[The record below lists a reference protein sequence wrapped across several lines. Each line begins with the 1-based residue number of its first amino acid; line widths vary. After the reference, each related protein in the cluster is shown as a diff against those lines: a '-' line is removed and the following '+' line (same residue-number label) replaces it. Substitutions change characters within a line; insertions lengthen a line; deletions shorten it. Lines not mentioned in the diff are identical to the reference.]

1 MAALRHKGRTAP
13 GAPDKDR
20 GTSTARPRTLRNLT
34 HGLFGAPHTMARKRK
49 SQNNRNYSRRRYSG
63 TRHNGGNQE
72 RAQSVS
78 SISAEAMRATTDRVA
93 ENTMATADIMH
104 EQAEQFVDDLR
115 QQSDFMA
122 RQVENFF
129 GRWVK
134 LLTLP
139 TQMTLEAAAKARE
152 EQRAAEDQRAA

>member
-1 MAALRHKGRTAP
+1 
-13 GAPDKDR
+13 
-20 GTSTARPRTLRNLT
+20 
-34 HGLFGAPHTMARKRK
+34 MARKRK
-49 SQNNRNYSRRRYSG
+49 SQNNRNHGGRRYSRS
-63 TRHNGGNQE
+63 RHKGGNQE

-78 SISAEAMRATTDRVA
+78 SISAEAMRATTHRVA

-139 TQMTLEAAAKARE
+139 TQLTRQAAATVQEARQEQRAAE
-152 EQRAAEDQRAA
+152 EQRAA

>member
-1 MAALRHKGRTAP
+1 
-13 GAPDKDR
+13 
-20 GTSTARPRTLRNLT
+20 
-34 HGLFGAPHTMARKRK
+34 MARKRK
-49 SQNNRNYSRRRYSG
+49 RNSGGRRYSG
-63 TRHNGGNQE
+63 SRHNGGNQE

-139 TQMTLEAAAKARE
+139 TQMTREAAAKVHEARE
-152 EQRAAEDQRAA
+152 EEQAAEEHRAA

>member
-1 MAALRHKGRTAP
+1 
-13 GAPDKDR
+13 
-20 GTSTARPRTLRNLT
+20 
-34 HGLFGAPHTMARKRK
+34 MARKRK
-49 SQNNRNYSRRRYSG
+49 SQNNGNYGRRRYNG
-63 TRHNGGNQE
+63 GRHNGDNQE

-93 ENTMATADIMH
+93 ESTMATADILH
-104 EQAEQFVDDLR
+104 EQAEQFVYDLR
-115 QQSDFMA
+115 QQSHFMA

-139 TQMTLEAAAKARE
+139 TQDTGGR
-152 EQRAAEDQRAA
+152 R

>member
-1 MAALRHKGRTAP
+1 
-13 GAPDKDR
+13 
-20 GTSTARPRTLRNLT
+20 
-34 HGLFGAPHTMARKRK
+34 MARKRK
-49 SQNNRNYSRRRYSG
+49 SQNNRKHGGRRYSG
-63 TRHNGGNQE
+63 SRHNGGNQE
-72 RAQSVS
+72 RAQNVS

-122 RQVENFF
+122 RQVENLF

-139 TQMTLEAAAKARE
+139 TQMTRVAAAKVQEARRE